1 MVVCF
6 NVLQNKVYARH
17 LGHLSI
23 EAHYIP
29 HICSDTR
36 PYHIELSISSTTRN
50 CSTAWT
56 ARNYGRRS
64 GTMEYPKSLT
74 PWYAPLSKAWFSGMP
89 LLVKC
94 LSFEVKTDVRQG
106 CLLSS
111 FLFPSVINGSLGGYH
126 KQEQSYI
133 MDILNA
139 TRWSRICRWP
149 GICKSQPQSDAGQNI
164 SSCNQNSS
172 KRTLCQHEENR
183 TTLSN

>member
-1 MVVCF
+1 
-6 NVLQNKVYARH
+6 
-17 LGHLSI
+17 
-23 EAHYIP
+23 
-29 HICSDTR
+29 
-36 PYHIELSISSTTRN
+36 
-50 CSTAWT
+50 
-56 ARNYGRRS
+56 
-64 GTMEYPKSLT
+64 MEYPKSLT

-94 LSFEVKTDVRQG
+94 LSFEVKTDVEQG

-139 TRWSRICRWP
+139 TWWSRICRWP
-149 GICKSQPQSDAGQNI
+149 GIYKSQPQSDAGQNI

-183 TTLSN
+183 ATLSNSLWWAHKRSWVICLSNIRVCMVVGFKTFVTAAHPYDGALG